1 MNKLFG
7 LLTKLKKKN
16 KEIKKEIY
24 ANKNIILKLANK
36 IKEVYKDC
44 IYIISSEELPLEYF
58 NILDL
63 KLMMK
68 ILVIV
73 EH

>member
-7 LLTKLKKKN
+7 LLKKLKKKN

-24 ANKNIILKLANK
+24 TNKNIILKLANK

-44 IYIISSEELPLEYF
+44 IYNLFWRTTFGIF
-58 NILDL
+58 
-63 KLMMK
+63 
-68 ILVIV
+68 
-73 EH
+73 

>member
-16 KEIKKEIY
+16 KEIKTEIY
-24 ANKNIILKLANK
+24 TNKTIILKLANK
-36 IKEVYKDC
+36 ITEVYKDC
-44 IYIISSEELPLEYF
+44 IYIIYSEELYLW

-63 KLMMK
+63 KLTMK